1 MDTDVDANDSAPE
14 IELAAHEA
22 RSLPRRGLFC
32 SVFPHCM
39 DHMFQRGSHV
49 IFDEYV
55 WIISQSLK
63 PSIFCAITG
72 RGISRVSGYA
82 AEFGRLLVL
91 PPPQVTRLDF

>member
-1 MDTDVDANDSAPE
+1 MRGN
-14 IELAAHEA
+14 AHEA
-22 RSLPRRGLFC
+22 RSVIRPDFSLIRFLDRTLR
-32 SVFPHCM
+32 
-39 DHMFQRGSHV
+39 MFSRGSLV

-82 AEFGRLLVL
+82 AEFGCLSVLL
-91 PPPQVTRLDF
+91 PPQVTRLDF

>member
-1 MDTDVDANDSAPE
+1 MRGN
-14 IELAAHEA
+14 AHEA
-22 RSLPRRGLFC
+22 RSLIRPDFSLIRFLDRTLR
-32 SVFPHCM
+32 
-39 DHMFQRGSHV
+39 MFSRGSLV

-82 AEFGRLLVL
+82 AEFGCL
-91 PPPQVTRLDF
+91 